1 MPKKNSIINNTPP
14 QEKILIED
22 EGRITQAVQ
31 PELTK
36 PKRQISDA
44 QREHLNNIRSKAL
57 EKKAQMKE
65 ETLKAKLA
73 QTLEKKELV
82 KKYDEYAEKEKAIP
96 KPQEK
101 KDPIKT
107 TRGGTPKE
115 KKIVYKLAES
125 SASDSSDDDEEEVV
139 YVKKVKNKKEHKK
152 QVYHKPEHRE
162 TLDSTLY
169 KSSQE
174 LLHKRAIEE
183 RVRANLVK
191 WNNAMMPQE
200 Y

>member
-1 MPKKNSIINNTPP
+1 
-14 QEKILIED
+14 
-22 EGRITQAVQ
+22 
-31 PELTK
+31 
-36 PKRQISDA
+36 
-44 QREHLNNIRSKAL
+44 
-57 EKKAQMKE
+57 MKE

-82 KKYDEYAEKEKAIP
+82 KKYDEYANKEKAAP

-107 TRGGTPKE
+107 ARGGTPKE

-125 SASDSSDDDEEEVV
+125 SSDSSSDDEEEVV

-152 QVYHKPEHRE
+152 QVYQKPENDV

>member
-14 QEKILIED
+14 QEKILIDD
-22 EGRITQAVQ
+22 EEPQTQ

-82 KKYDEYAEKEKAIP
+82 KKYDEYAEKEKETP
-96 KPQEK
+96 KPPEK
-101 KDPIKT
+101 KE
-107 TRGGTPKE
+107 TPKTKKE
-115 KKIVYKLAES
+115 KTIVYKLAES
-125 SASDSSDDDEEEVV
+125 SSSESSDNDEEEVV
-139 YVKKVKNKKEHKK
+139 YVKKVKNKKENKK
-152 QVYHKPEHRE
+152 QIYHKPENIE

-174 LLHKRAIEE
+174 MLHKRAIEE

>member
-22 EGRITQAVQ
+22 EEPQPPQ

-82 KKYDEYAEKEKAIP
+82 KKYDEYAEKEKAVP
-96 KPQEK
+96 KQPEK
-101 KDPIKT
+101 KEPIK
-107 TRGGTPKE
+107 PKE

-125 SASDSSDDDEEEVV
+125 SSSDSSSDEEEEVV

-152 QVYHKPEHRE
+152 QVYHKPENDVS
-162 TLDSTLY
+162 LDSTLY

-174 LLHKRAIEE
+174 MLHSRAIEE
-183 RVRANLVK
+183 RVRANLIK

>member
-22 EGRITQAVQ
+22 AEPQTQ

-82 KKYDEYAEKEKAIP
+82 KKYDEYTQEKEKEIP
-96 KPQEK
+96 KPPEK
-101 KDPIKT
+101 KETQK
-107 TRGGTPKE
+107 PKE

-125 SASDSSDDDEEEVV
+125 SSSDSSDNEEEEVV

-152 QVYHKPEHRE
+152 QIYNNKQENID

-174 LLHKRAIEE
+174 MLHKRAIEE
-183 RVRANLVK
+183 RVRANLIK